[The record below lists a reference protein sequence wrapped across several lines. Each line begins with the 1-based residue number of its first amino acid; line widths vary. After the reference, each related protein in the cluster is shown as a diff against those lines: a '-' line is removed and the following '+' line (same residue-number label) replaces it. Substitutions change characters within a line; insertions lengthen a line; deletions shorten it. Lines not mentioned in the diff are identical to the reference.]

1 MKLRIQSVLGRWL
14 VTCLILPA
22 FPGVEGA
29 PLPPAVRRVIF
40 LGDSITYSGQYVAD
54 LELVCRTRLPERDL
68 ELLNLGLPSET
79 VSGLTEPGH
88 ADGQFPRPDLH
99 ERLDRVLRETK
110 PDLVIACYGMN
121 DGIYYPFEEERFAAF
136 RAGIEKLRAKVQA
149 AGARIIHLTPPVFDP
164 VPIRERTLPAG
175 RAEYR
180 QPYEGYNEVLDR
192 YSEWLLGQRANG
204 WEVIDVHGPMNDY
217 LEARRLTQPE
227 FTLAGDGVHLNDEG
241 HWLVAREVLGYF
253 DAPRDLRGADGVDAL
268 LAPIPNGAAVL
279 KALQERQRM
288 LTDSWLTRIGH
299 QRPGMDR
306 GLELDEAELRAAEFD
321 EEISRRLQP
330 APAAPRPFPPQGY
343 YRYPAI
349 RGGAIVFTAEG
360 DLWTVG
366 PGRERMAPT
375 LGYCRTGIEW
385 N

>member
-1 MKLRIQSVLGRWL
+1 MAGTGEAARTQVSRLAGVGESGTIGLMKLRIQSVLGPL
-14 VTCLILPA
+14 IAASLILPA
-22 FPGVEGA
+22 IPGVEGA
-29 PLPPAVRRVIF
+29 PLSPEVRKVIF

-99 ERLDRVLRETK
+99 ERLDRVLSETK

-121 DGIYYPFEEERFAAF
+121 DGIYYPFDEERFAAF

-149 AGARIIHLTPPVFDP
+149 AGARIILLTPPVFDP

-175 RAEYR
+175 RGEYR

-192 YSEWLLGQRANG
+192 YSEWLVGQRVNG

-241 HWLVAREVLGYF
+241 HWLVARQVLGYF
-253 DAPRDLRGADGVDAL
+253 DAPRDLREADGVDAL
-268 LAPIPNGAAVL
+268 LALIPNGAAVL

-288 LTDSWLTRIGH
+288 LTDSWLTHIGH
-299 QRPGMDR
+299 QRPGMNR
-306 GLELDEAELRAAEFD
+306 GLPLVEAESRAAELD

-330 APAAPRPFPPQGY
+330 TPAAP
-343 YRYPAI
+343 
-349 RGGAIVFTAEG
+349 
-360 DLWTVG
+360 
-366 PGRERMAPT
+366 
-375 LGYCRTGIEW
+375 
-385 N
+385 